1 MALELCVCFTAGEN
15 SFHVPLGWAR
25 LRTPSRPASPMPKS
39 AASWRDHLRYR
50 FENTL
55 AKGAI
60 AIIGWLAL
68 ISLAIVGLAT
78 VALVL
83 LHVTADPADPQ
94 TGFDAIEGGWQT
106 LMHTMDAGTLAGD
119 QGWTLRLLMLLVT
132 IGGIF
137 VVSML
142 IGTITSGLDAR
153 LTELRKGR
161 SRVIEK
167 DHTLILGW
175 SSKVFSIIGELVIA
189 NENQKKPRIVIL
201 ADLDKVEM
209 EDEIRSKF
217 PNTRNTVVI
226 CRRGDPLDLD
236 DLAVVDP
243 HSARS
248 IIVLAPEG
256 DNPDIHVIKSVMA
269 VTNNPDRKPS
279 PYHIVAELRD
289 ARNLEAAH
297 LVGGDEAIFVQ
308 GEDLIARVTAQTCRQ
323 SGLSVVYTELL
334 DFDGAEIYFKEEQG
348 LVGRSYREALDLY
361 DESAVMG
368 LMRENGDVVINP
380 PMATRIE
387 VGDKIIA
394 VSEDDD
400 TIVLNKAAVPAP
412 DRRAIVLGTK
422 SEPRPERTLLLGWN
436 EKAEAIVLELDN
448 YVAPGSEVLV
458 LCQREG
464 AREALIALSKKLNRQ
479 KVRFADGAI
488 TDRRTLDAIK
498 VQNFD
503 HIILLSYTQL
513 PIQEADAQTL
523 IALLHLRNIAQACN
537 QDMSIVS
544 EMMDIKNRALAQVA
558 QADDF
563 IVSDKLASLML
574 SQLSENKALDK
585 VFRQLFSA
593 EGSEIYIRP
602 IGDYVS
608 PGVEIDFHTVIEA
621 AAARGET
628 ALGYRLLANAND
640 AAQGYGVKV
649 NPKKSVKLKFSVAD
663 QIIVL
668 AED

>member
-1 MALELCVCFTAGEN
+1 
-15 SFHVPLGWAR
+15 
-25 LRTPSRPASPMPKS
+25 MPQS
-39 AASWRDHLRYR
+39 APTWRDHLRYR

-55 AKGAI
+55 AKSAI

-68 ISLAIVGLAT
+68 ISLAIVGIAT
-78 VALVL
+78 LGLVL
-83 LHVTADPADPQ
+83 FHVTSDPGDPR
-94 TGFDAIEGGWQT
+94 TTYDVIEGGWQS

-119 QGWTLRLLMLLVT
+119 QGWGLRLLMLAVT

-137 VVSML
+137 IVSML

-153 LTELRKGR
+153 LSELRKGR

-167 DHTLILGW
+167 QHTLILGW
-175 SSKVFSIIGELVIA
+175 SSKVYSIIGELIIA
-189 NENQKKPRIVIL
+189 NANQKKPRIVIL
-201 ADLDKVEM
+201 ADRDKVEM
-209 EDEIRSKF
+209 EDDIRAKF
-217 PNTRNTVVI
+217 PSTRNTVVI
-226 CRRGDPLDLD
+226 CRSGDPLDLD

-256 DNPDIHVIKSVMA
+256 ESPDIHVIKSVMA
-269 VTNNPDRKPS
+269 VTNNPDRKQG
-279 PYHIVAELRD
+279 PYHIVAEIRD

-334 DFDGAEIYFKEEQG
+334 DFDGAEIYFKEETG
-348 LVGRSYREALDLY
+348 LVGHSYREALSAY

-368 LMRENGDVVINP
+368 LMRADGEVLINP
-380 PMATRIE
+380 PMQTRIAA
-387 VGDKIIA
+387 GDQVIA
-394 VSEDDD
+394 ISEDDD
-400 TIVLNKAAVPAP
+400 TIVLSKSAPPEP
-412 DRRAIVLGTK
+412 DRRAIVQGAK
-422 SEPRPERTLLLGWN
+422 SEPQPERTLLLGWN
-436 EKAEAIVLELDN
+436 EKAEAIIQELDN

-464 AREALIALSKKLNRQ
+464 ARESLMALSKKLNRQ
-479 KVRFADGAI
+479 KVRFADGSI

-498 VQNFD
+498 VQDFD

-513 PIQEADAQTL
+513 PVQEADAQTL
-523 IALLHLRNIAQACN
+523 IALLHLRNVAQACGK
-537 QDMSIVS
+537 DMSIVS

-585 VFRQLFSA
+585 VFRQLFAS

-602 IGDYVS
+602 IGQYVR
-608 PGVEIDFHTVIEA
+608 PGTEIDFHTLLEA
-621 AAARGET
+621 AALRGET
-628 ALGYRLLANAND
+628 ALGYRLVANAND
-640 AAQGYGVKV
+640 ASQGYGVKV
-649 NPKKSVKLKFSVAD
+649 NPKKSDKLRFTAED

>member
-1 MALELCVCFTAGEN
+1 
-15 SFHVPLGWAR
+15 
-25 LRTPSRPASPMPKS
+25 MPKS
-39 AASWRDHLRYR
+39 AHSWRHHLRYR
-50 FENTL
+50 LENTL

-68 ISLAIVGLAT
+68 ISMAIVGIAT
-78 VALVL
+78 LALVL
-83 LHVTADPADPQ
+83 FHVASDPADP
-94 TGFDAIEGGWQT
+94 TTAYGVIEGGWQS

-119 QGWTLRLLMLLVT
+119 QGWGLRLLMLAVT

-137 VVSML
+137 IVSML
-142 IGTITSGLDAR
+142 IGTITSGLDAQ
-153 LTELRKGR
+153 LGELRKGR

-167 DHTLILGW
+167 RHTLILGW
-175 SSKVFSIIGELVIA
+175 SSKVYSIIGELIIA

-201 ADLDKVEM
+201 ADRDKVEM
-209 EDEIRSKF
+209 EDAIRAKF
-217 PNTRNTVVI
+217 PRTGNTVVI

-269 VTNNPDRKPS
+269 VTNNPDRKQE
-279 PYHIVAELRD
+279 PYHIVAEIRD

-334 DFDGAEIYFKEEQG
+334 DFDGAEIYFKEEPG
-348 LVGRSYREALDLY
+348 LVGRSYREALGAY
-361 DESAVMG
+361 EESAIMG
-368 LMRENGDVVINP
+368 LMRADGEVLINP
-380 PMATRIE
+380 PMSSRIKP
-387 VGDKIIA
+387 GDQIIA
-394 VSEDDD
+394 ISEDDD
-400 TIVLNKAAVPAP
+400 TIVLAPANAPAP
-412 DRRAIVLGTK
+412 DLRAIVQGAKTELK
-422 SEPRPERTLLLGWN
+422 PERTLLLGWN
-436 EKAEAIVLELDN
+436 EKAEAIVQELDN

-464 AREALIALSKKLNRQ
+464 ARDALIALSKKLSRQ
-479 KVRFADGAI
+479 KVRYADGAI

-498 VQNFD
+498 VQDFD

-513 PIQEADAQTL
+513 PVQEADAQTL
-523 IALLHLRNIAQACN
+523 IALLHLRNIAQACKK
-537 QDMSIVS
+537 DFSIVS

-574 SQLSENKALDK
+574 SQLSENKKLDQ

-602 IGDYVS
+602 MSHYVR
-608 PGVEIDFHTVIEA
+608 PGTEVDFHTVLESA
-621 AAARGET
+621 AVRGET
-628 ALGYRLLANAND
+628 ALGYRLVAHAND
-640 AAQGYGVKV
+640 SAQGYGVKV
-649 NPKKSVKLKFSVAD
+649 NPRKSNRISFGADD